1 MSAKDG
7 LEPLFERPLS
17 GDAVRTLPSA
27 LVPARTALTGTS
39 VQLEPLDAAK
49 HAADLYRA
57 GHDSEDGLRI
67 WDYLTTGPWPD
78 EAAYR
83 AVLRQQTASF
93 DPVFFAVRTL
103 DNNRVCG
110 QTSYLD
116 GSIEVG
122 VPYGYRVHSIS
133 DDGAIVGSSDW
144 VRAGVEAPD
153 PDVELLK
160 LECMARYPLLD
171 TVSDAT
177 SDRVSDSVH
186 PVHSWKDSQMTD
198 GRLAAS
204 MASAIRGIIAGGR
217 ASNDA
222 VVAQYL
228 RNPRRDT
235 PLACRISP
243 TVGVFFMLF
252 SSRKTYSNCSP
263 SRARPA

>member
-27 LVPARTALTGTS
+27 LVPARTTLTGTS
-39 VQLEPLDAAK
+39 AQLEPLYAAK

-116 GSIEVG
+116 IDAGNGVIEIGNIWFGPELQRSRGSTEALFLMLC
-122 VPYGYRVHSIS
+122 YAMDDLGYRRMQWRCNSLNRRSRHAAARLGFRFEGIFYNHLIFKGKNRDTTWYSILDDEWPEVRGKIEQWLAPANFD
-133 DDGAIVGSSDW
+133 DDGAPKTSLF
-144 VRAGVEAPD
+144 EA
-153 PDVELLK
+153 
-160 LECMARYPLLD
+160 MQ
-171 TVSDAT
+171 
-177 SDRVSDSVH
+177 DR
-186 PVHSWKDSQMTD
+186 
-198 GRLAAS
+198 
-204 MASAIRGIIAGGR
+204 
-217 ASNDA
+217 
-222 VVAQYL
+222 
-228 RNPRRDT
+228 
-235 PLACRISP
+235 
-243 TVGVFFMLF
+243 
-252 SSRKTYSNCSP
+252 SP
-263 SRARPA
+263 STRGR